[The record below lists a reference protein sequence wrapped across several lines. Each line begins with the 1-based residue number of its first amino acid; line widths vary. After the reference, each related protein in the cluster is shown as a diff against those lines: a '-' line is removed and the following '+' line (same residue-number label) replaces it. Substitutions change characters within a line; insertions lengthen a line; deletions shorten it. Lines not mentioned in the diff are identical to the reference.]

1 MASLHKE
8 HLTDLIKASANLEY
22 LDSLQFGTFIRSL
35 LDCTASLSADEKHS
49 CIEKASTELR
59 DSGHLN
65 SAEFY
70 EGLEDCVPSYI
81 LLQILKSTYLDD
93 TVNQCEFCRVVSSLS
108 SSGALNLSKAR
119 LFSLRECMTPQHMRG
134 LLAMI
139 ADNSCDDIISVQLL
153 LRRVFHPSE
162 EYEVAEALRTMV
174 KQDWFVDIVPRN
186 QAKAMKLFRE
196 TIIPVFPSTE
206 KVLEDWINGVEEDS
220 DFDSDD
226 GESLKDFIVSDEESS
241 SSTVSEEKPRKSE
254 KKEVARKRARVVM
267 SDSE

>member
-1 MASLHKE
+1 MSTYKE
-8 HLTDLIKASANLEY
+8 YLTGLIKASANLEY
-22 LDSLQFGTFIRSL
+22 LDSLQFGTFIRAL
-35 LDCTASLSADEKHS
+35 MDANPTLTVEDKHC
-49 CIEKASTELR
+49 CIEKASSELR
-59 DSGHLN
+59 DSGHMN

-70 EGLEDCVPSYI
+70 EGLNDCVPSYI

-93 TVNQCEFCRVVSSLS
+93 SVNECEFCRVVSSLS
-108 SSGALNLSKAR
+108 SSGAINLSKAR
-119 LFSLRECMTPQHMRG
+119 LFSLRECMTPQHLRG

-206 KVLEDWINGVEEDS
+206 RVLEDWVNGVEEDS
-220 DFDSDD
+220 DFETDD
-226 GESLKDFIVSDEESS
+226 GESLKDFIVSDDDSS
-241 SSTVSEEKPRKSE
+241 SSTVSEEKLDKVTKSQ
-254 KKEVARKRARVVM
+254 ASRKRSRVVI